1 MEMPPLLAF
10 GETRSSF
17 TIRVQRE
24 EHYAPRVDAK
34 WLSGARSV
42 EELSILVATAFSHST
57 FNASLQFFLS
67 GKTVS
72 ALVPEGSNYRDFAFA
87 KYTFEDN
94 GGGVLNGQWTV
105 MRVDKASVVF
115 SHTPKIKTT

>member
-1 MEMPPLLAF
+1 MMPLVAL
-10 GETRSSF
+10 GEANSSF
-17 TIRVQRE
+17 AIRVKRE

-34 WLSGARSV
+34 WVTGARTA

-57 FNASLQFFLS
+57 FNTSLQFFLS

-94 GGGVLNGQWTV
+94 GGGVLNGQWAV
-105 MRVDKASVVF
+105 RRLDEERVVF